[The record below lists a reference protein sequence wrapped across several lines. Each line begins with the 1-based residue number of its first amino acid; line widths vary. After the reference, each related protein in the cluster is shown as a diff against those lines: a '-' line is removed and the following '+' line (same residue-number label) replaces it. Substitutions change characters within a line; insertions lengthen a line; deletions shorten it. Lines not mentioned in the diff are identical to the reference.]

1 MCVFQMGLEVIYG
14 DTDSIMV
21 NSNSTDLDQVFKL
34 GNRVRSFSFLPLN
47 WSALYSVLLTPKPD
61 NREQSLP
68 YPQTRH
74 QDTVSS
80 LPTNQASGYSLYS
93 LPYP

>member
-1 MCVFQMGLEVIYG
+1 MMCMFQMGLEVIYG

-34 GNRVRSFSFLPLN
+34 GNRVQSFAFLPSN
-47 WSALYSVLLTPKPD
+47 WSAVYCP
-61 NREQSLP
+61 P
-68 YPQTRH
+68 YPQTGQ

-80 LPTNQASGYSLYS
+80 LPLNQATGYSLFLTPKLGIRIQY
-93 LPYP
+93 LPYS